1 MQGHYQSAMAIIL
14 TVEKTVFFWVLAI
27 TFFFS
32 VAIVAVV
39 SKGRQWS
46 ELVCLFIVVYI
57 ISILAAG
64 VIFEHVVGIPFAR
77 LDTVTVP

>member
-39 SKGRQWS
+39 SKGRQWY

-57 ISILAAG
+57 VSILAAG
-64 VIFEHVVGIPFAR
+64 FIFEHVVGIPFAR